1 MYENHNV
8 QALHIYDMKSLNIMI
23 FIHIMEVNNIYEC
36 NLIHDILNPS
46 KYAKYINIHYSPILL
61 ICKNTREGKAS
72 FYNFRIF
79 LDSVYSS
86 TIVTRIVIT
95 KLNPKEDAV
104 VP

>member
-46 KYAKYINIHYSPILL
+46 KYAKNINIHYSPILL
-61 ICKNTREGKAS
+61 ICKNTCGVKQV
-72 FYNFRIF
+72 FIIF
-79 LDSVYSS
+79 EYSWIVY
-86 TIVTRIVIT
+86 
-95 KLNPKEDAV
+95 V
-104 VP
+104 VPLL